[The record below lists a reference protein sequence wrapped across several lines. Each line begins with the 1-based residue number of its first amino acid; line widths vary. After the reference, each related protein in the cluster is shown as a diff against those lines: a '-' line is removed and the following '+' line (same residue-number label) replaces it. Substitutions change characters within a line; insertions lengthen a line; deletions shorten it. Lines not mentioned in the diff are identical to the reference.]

1 MTGLQEQINK
11 NFKGKKLD
19 TAENTPLTYTGI
31 CRLLGCSY
39 STAKRKVNENYF
51 TVSEAIAL
59 FELLFDSE
67 NLNFEYFKYL
77 FTDK

>member
-31 CRLLGCSY
+31 YRLLGCSY
-39 STAKRKVNENYF
+39 STAKRKVKENYF